1 MALKPQKALNSSIV
15 SEDVNSDDKF
25 GANSYGAKEIALN
38 TVHDEHK
45 SKKGK
50 KSLLHNYSLLYYTGE
65 GKKIKPYTDTEATA
79 RQTNKIR
86 NASYSDLVA
95 NREGANLY
103 NWSDFY
109 FCDDYGDLPI
119 DRMIT
124 LRRFPFPVVDN
135 IYTNSKIKL
144 YDTNGQE
151 TGEGNSLTP
160 DIGRMVTY
168 FSQNKNPLSEIASF
182 SAGVNWKELKSDIQS
197 IQSGGH
203 TGMTDTL
210 SKLVDPAM
218 ANQEAFQNPNARNID
233 PLHDQNKVY
242 GDVDVIDMTTIRD
255 RGVIYADDITLEFRY
270 TMKAIGE
277 TNAKV
282 AMLDL
287 IGNALAVTTN
297 NAKFWGG
304 SRVWYGRK
312 TSSFI
317 GSITSLNSNNI
328 DDFTQKAW
336 NDLRNGWNALAKN
349 GKELAKTIISNIA
362 TLKVGKF
369 LDFMGRAEVFALNS
383 LLTGDPTGAWH
394 ITIGNPFNPIMSKG
408 NMIATN
414 AEFIFGDVLGNDGF
428 PTTFSVF
435 VTLKSAMPRDRA
447 GIETTFNAGAGR
459 IYNSLREKTT
469 EKLYKGTTG
478 QGKRGIF
485 TGAVSDAVDA
495 IYPFGN
501 FGTPQVNKS
510 ALATF

>member
-1 MALKPQKALNSSIV
+1 MAIKPQKAINSRIV
-15 SEDVNSDDKF
+15 SELSNIDKNL
-25 GANSYGAKEIALN
+25 GSKTYAGKEININ

-45 SKKGK
+45 NKKAK
-50 KSLLHNYSLLYYTGE
+50 QSLFHNYSLMYYTGTD
-65 GKKIKPYTDTEATA
+65 KSIKPYTDTVSSAD
-79 RQTNKIR
+79 RKNKIR
-86 NASYSDLVA
+86 NATYADLVD
-95 NREGANLY
+95 NKNGANLY
-103 NWSDFY
+103 NWTDFY
-109 FCDDYGDLPI
+109 FCEDYGDLPI
-119 DRMIT
+119 DRLIT
-124 LRRFPFPVVDN
+124 LRRFPYPVVDN
-135 IYTNSKIKL
+135 IFTNSKIKL

-168 FSQNKNPLSEIASF
+168 FSQNKNPLTEIASF

-203 TGMTDTL
+203 TGMTNTL
-210 SKLVDPAM
+210 SKLIDPAM
-218 ANQEAFQNPNARNID
+218 ANQDAFQNPNARNID

-255 RGVIYADDITLEFRY
+255 RGVIFADDITLEFKY
-270 TMKAIGE
+270 NLKAIGE
-277 TNAKV
+277 INAKI

-336 NDLRNGWNALAKN
+336 DDLRNGWNALAKN
-349 GKELAKTIISNIA
+349 GKEIAKTIISNIA

-383 LLTGDPTGAWH
+383 LLTGDPTGEWH
-394 ITIGNPFNPIMSKG
+394 LTIGNPLDPIISKG

-414 AEFIFGDVLGNDGF
+414 AEFIFGDTLGNDGF

-447 GIETTFNAGAGR
+447 GIETMFNAGNGR

-485 TGAVSDAVDA
+485 TGAVSDVVDR

-501 FGTPQVNKS
+501 FGTAQVNKS